1 MQSGGGTKSLSACGK
16 FIATLK
22 ALCQSQLQ
30 SRNPTS
36 TVGHI
41 TKSSRRGRQDG
52 SEFNGFMVLDNE
64 EKYLSELI
72 INFSLAAINLMLKYC
87 VESS

>member
-1 MQSGGGTKSLSACGK
+1 MGAGTKSLSACGK

-22 ALCQSQLQ
+22 VLCQSQLQ

-36 TVGHI
+36 TVGRI

-52 SEFNGFMVLDNE
+52 LGFNGFMVLDNE
-64 EKYLSELI
+64 EKYLSGLI
-72 INFSLAAINLMLKYC
+72 INFSLAAINLVLKYYM
-87 VESS
+87 EAP